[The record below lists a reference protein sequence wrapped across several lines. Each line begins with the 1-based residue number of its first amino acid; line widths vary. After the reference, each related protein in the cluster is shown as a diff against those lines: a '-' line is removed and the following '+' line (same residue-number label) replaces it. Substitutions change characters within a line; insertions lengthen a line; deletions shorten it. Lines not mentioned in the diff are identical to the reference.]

1 MQIEHQL
8 VDKAQ
13 LHVAEGRVTD
23 TQQVGLQLIA
33 RRIQR
38 ILQLAQG
45 ARGFRQQHLAA
56 GDRRP
61 PVFAQQRRDVV
72 FHALLLL
79 VHHALGH
86 VDAVE
91 DFRHRI
97 FQRREHVAVPMEIV
111 AALVGGV
118 GGALEFLRHDRQLH
132 RQTQRGEFALA
143 NIVIGNADTQRRE
156 AVNRVA
162 VRQFA
167 GKAVQQALAH
177 HVVDRIVGAHRHR
190 FMRLFKT
197 LADMAKC
204 INQLTF
210 AHLAVQP
217 FAVQGGDGEQKCETL
232 RRERN
237 REIIFPCPGDQF
249 GYCLGKFTH
258 SSSFRF
264 GLCAMT

>member
-1 MQIEHQL
+1 
-8 VDKAQ
+8 
-13 LHVAEGRVTD
+13 
-23 TQQVGLQLIA
+23 
-33 RRIQR
+33 
-38 ILQLAQG
+38 
-45 ARGFRQQHLAA
+45 
-56 GDRRP
+56 
-61 PVFAQQRRDVV
+61 
-72 FHALLLL
+72 
-79 VHHALGH
+79 
-86 VDAVE
+86 
-91 DFRHRI
+91 
-97 FQRREHVAVPMEIV
+97 MEV
-111 AALVGGV
+111 
-118 GGALEFLRHDRQLH
+118 
-132 RQTQRGEFALA
+132 ALA

-237 REIIFPCPGDQF
+237 REIIFRARATSSGTVWE
-249 GYCLGKFTH
+249 KFTH